1 MWGSTTV
8 SKPRA
13 LGRWSGHHTAR
24 VGSGGPLPEAAS
36 TPGGSAASAAEAH
49 CRWSAGRPGSSCP
62 QRDCRPSG
70 NFPSGPRSP
79 VWGAAKNAPLSLR
92 ASASSFCRQET
103 TWPWLGP
110 HRPQGPVDGLRRLK
124 QTAEGAQCPHVL
136 LRLCQ
141 ASGGEEEDG
150 GMGWWCRR
158 GGGRGRGYEN
168 RTEAPGLFS
177 SQIVGDLEHCLSIG
191 VSGGRSRLPQG
202 VLWKGGSPQSQ
213 GWALGP
219 WAPDWASVAGLLLHS
234 GDTGRRGAGRKLRS
248 WTRGSMCCAWKRR
261 WPPLSAPPGTWRA
274 LTQPSACSH
283 GLLHLP

>member
-13 LGRWSGHHTAR
+13 LGRRSGHHTAR
-24 VGSGGPLPEAAS
+24 IGSGGPLPEAAS

-141 ASGGEEEDG
+141 ASGEEEEDG

-177 SQIVGDLEHCLSIG
+177 SQIVGDLEHCLSVG
-191 VSGGRSRLPQG
+191 VSGRRSRLPQG
-202 VLWKGGSPQSQ
+202 VLWKGGSPHSQ
-213 GWALGP
+213 GWVLGP
-219 WAPDWASVAGLLLHS
+219 
-234 GDTGRRGAGRKLRS
+234 
-248 WTRGSMCCAWKRR
+248 
-261 WPPLSAPPGTWRA
+261 
-274 LTQPSACSH
+274 
-283 GLLHLP
+283 